1 MIALLGDPY
10 SEYLTPN
17 RFRQALLRPSPV
29 ERDYLAAQS
38 IGELVAGPCALE
50 DLSLTLPVNMLLSL
64 TVSVKILFRW
74 LTWLETKHRKCVFLT
89 RWRAHSTSQNT
100 IKWCAILSAC
110 LYLALFRTDA
120 SRVLGQAR
128 SS

>member
-38 IGELVAGPCALE
+38 IGELVTGPCVLE
-50 DLSLTLPVNMLLSL
+50 DLSVDILT
-64 TVSVKILFRW
+64 RW
-74 LTWLETKHRKCVFLT
+74 LTWLEKTKTDSVFLM

-100 IKWCAILSAC
+100 IKWCAILTG